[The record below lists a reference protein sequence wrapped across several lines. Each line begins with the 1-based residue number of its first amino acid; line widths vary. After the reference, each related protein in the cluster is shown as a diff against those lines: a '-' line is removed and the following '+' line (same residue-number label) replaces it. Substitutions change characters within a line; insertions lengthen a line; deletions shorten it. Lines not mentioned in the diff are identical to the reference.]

1 MNKQETMEKIE
12 SLKQAAEGLEGATKT
27 FKLDDIS
34 RLKIKLEGMSISEVA
49 DKMSSI
55 SLPDISD
62 MNEAIEDASDS
73 IKSHEKRVNAFNK
86 AFSFLKTSLG
96 VIV

>member
-1 MNKQETMEKIE
+1 MNKQEILNKIE
-12 SLKQAAEGLEGATKT
+12 VLSQAAEGLDGATKT

-62 MNEAIEDASDS
+62 MNEAIEEASDS
-73 IKSHEKRVNAFNK
+73 INSHEKRVNAFCGLCFK
-86 AFSFLKTSLG
+86 
-96 VIV
+96 